1 MVLSSLNSM
10 INPEVRYDVV
20 TSNVLQQIAIGVI
33 VNLGFLMVFPFST
46 VWSQERIT
54 DQVAV
59 TVNKGRVLGIHR
71 GEGIARIP
79 LAAGEDIVDI
89 QAKGVTGFVQTSL
102 RLLGYSGT
110 MQRWSPLELEV
121 SEQVVKSYVTP
132 RLILVV
138 GEQRIYGFQGEIG
151 RWKVQELRPRETL
164 QQVIVRDHVA
174 VLVTANQALGFSAFT
189 GGFFSKDLPHSQD
202 IITSHAN
209 DNIIILTFND
219 RQLLFRSGLAIWAE
233 LR

>member
-1 MVLSSLNSM
+1 MVFFSIDS
-10 INPEVRYDVV
+10 IVGPEMKDGVVRFR
-20 TSNVLQQIAIGVI
+20 VLRQIARGLI
-33 VNLGFLMVFPFST
+33 VSLGFMLAFPCFP

-79 LAAGEDIVDI
+79 LAAGEDIVNI
-89 QAKGVTGFVQTSL
+89 QARGVTGFVQTSL

-110 MQRWSPLELEV
+110 LQRWSPQELEV
-121 SEQVVKSYVTP
+121 SEHVVKAYVTP

-164 QQVIVRDHVA
+164 LQVIVKDHVT
-174 VLVTANQALGFSAFT
+174 VLVTANQVLGFSAFT
-189 GGFFSKDLPHSQD
+189 GGFFSKDLPHAQD
-202 IITSHAN
+202 IIATDAN
-209 DNIIILTFND
+209 DNIVILSFND

>member
-1 MVLSSLNSM
+1 MTIKVLLH
-10 INPEVRYDVV
+10 IACG
-20 TSNVLQQIAIGVI
+20 VLLCV
-33 VNLGFLMVFPFST
+33 GFVLTLSCST
-46 VWSQERIT
+46 VWAQERIT

-110 MQRWSPLELEV
+110 LQRWSPQELEV
-121 SEQVVKSYVTP
+121 SEQVVRSYVTP

-164 QQVIVRDHVA
+164 RQVIVKDHVA

-202 IITSHAN
+202 IITNHAN
-209 DNIIILTFND
+209 DNIVILTFND